1 MAITDR
7 CDDINELHP
16 KVKELAQQL
25 LAKAKEQG
33 LNIKIIDTYRSV
45 VRQDF
50 LYASGRTR
58 PGAIITNAR
67 GSAMSSYHQWRLA
80 FDIINNDAK
89 DLYNEVVLNK
99 VGAIGQSLGLE
110 WGGSWTTF
118 VDKPHFQFTYG
129 LSINQLNAGAKIPM
143 YTPNDG
149 KKEVALK
156 ETKVNVLG
164 EVLNVHTL
172 NIDGNNY
179 IKLRSLE
186 SKYITIG
193 YVNGIPT
200 VNYITNG
207 NDAAPTVVPANTRYS
222 VKVIKTKIKVGD
234 EVIDADAVNVEG
246 NNYIKL
252 RALESK
258 LFTIGYANGVPTVM
272 RK

>member
-45 VRQDF
+45 ARQDF

-58 PGAIITNAR
+58 PGSIITNAR
-67 GSAMSSYHQWRLA
+67 GTAMSSYHQWRLA
-80 FDIINNDAK
+80 FDVINNDPK
-89 DLYNEVVLNK
+89 DLYNNTVLNK

-118 VDKPHFQFTYG
+118 IDKPHFQFTYG
-129 LSINQLNAGAKIPM
+129 LSIKQLNAGAKIPT
-143 YTPNDG
+143 YSPAAN
-149 KKEVALK
+149 KEVALK

-186 SKYITIG
+186 SAHIAIG
-193 YVNGIPT
+193 YADGMPT
-200 VNYITNG
+200 VNYV
-207 NDAAPTVVPANTRYS
+207 NDGKAVVPAGTPSSKKYV
-222 VKVIKTKIKVGD
+222 VKITKTNIKVGE
-234 EVIDADAVNVEG
+234 EVIEADTVNVEG
-246 NNYIKL
+246 FNYIKL
-252 RALESK
+252 RSLESK
-258 LFTIGYANGVPTVM
+258 LFTIGFANGIPTVM